1 MDSPAP
7 DLEAALARMT
17 WRMEAGTFALVGF
30 QGPADAQDLAQVGA
44 PGQIV
49 VEGDET
55 SLLVGESALP
65 GILERHPG
73 AKTEGDLLWITFEA
87 PMGWEVVGFLARVT
101 GALAEA
107 GIPIGAVCGY
117 SRDHLFVASR
127 HRAMALQV
135 LGQLFPSP

>member
-7 DLEAALARMT
+7 DLNAALARMT
-17 WRMEAGTFALVGF
+17 WRLEPGTFVLVGF
-30 QGPADAQDLAQVGA
+30 QGPASIQDLESLRP

-49 VEGDET
+49 VEDDET
-55 SLLVGESALP
+55 SLLVGEAALP
-65 GILERHPG
+65 GILERHPD
-73 AKTEGDLLWITFEA
+73 ARIEADLLWITFEA

-117 SRDHLFVASR
+117 SRDHLFVARR
-127 HRAMALQV
+127 HREQAERV
-135 LGQLFPSP
+135 LRSLFPSA

>member
-7 DLEAALARMT
+7 DLNAALARMT
-17 WRMEAGTFALVGF
+17 WRLEPGTFVLVGF
-30 QGPADAQDLAQVGA
+30 QGPASIQDLESLRP

-49 VEGDET
+49 VEDDEM
-55 SLLVGESALP
+55 SLLVGEAALP
-65 GILERHPG
+65 GILERHPD
-73 AKTEGDLLWITFEA
+73 ARIEADLLWITFEA

-117 SRDHLFVASR
+117 SRDHLFVARR
-127 HRAMALQV
+127 HREQAERV
-135 LGQLFPSP
+135 LRSLFPSA